1 VSPSDF
7 ETYRLSHDIQ
17 GPSCLCPFEKKDMGD
32 FVESAIY
39 MVGHGRYT
47 GEYVAAC
54 AEDHCGYFGKPFGQ
68 PSLMVLTGCS
78 VFMERLYHKRGLPV
92 RRYPLRG

>member
-7 ETYRLSHDIQ
+7 EAYCLSHDIL
-17 GPSCLCPFEKKDMGD
+17 GPSCLCPFKKKDMGH

-39 MVGHGRYT
+39 LVGHGRYA

-54 AEDHCGYFGKPFGQ
+54 AEDRCGYFGK
-68 PSLMVLTGCS
+68 
-78 VFMERLYHKRGLPV
+78 
-92 RRYPLRG
+92 